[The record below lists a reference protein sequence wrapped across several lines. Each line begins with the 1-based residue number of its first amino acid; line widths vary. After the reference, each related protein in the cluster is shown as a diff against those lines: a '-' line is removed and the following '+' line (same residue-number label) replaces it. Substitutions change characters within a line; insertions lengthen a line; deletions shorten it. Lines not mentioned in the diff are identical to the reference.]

1 MFTSTYSNKQN
12 AIARFATTSI
22 ASLLVSGAMILTTGC
37 SDDSSSPAG
46 AATDISKSDDGDA
59 MVFEMQDGTYEL
71 NITAEGPWH
80 IEDSTHFVQSISQT
94 EGTGPATVELKV
106 LTNDLDERLE
116 GNLFIVS
123 DDPNQDR
130 TIKCVQKYYG
140 DYGENAPSDIGKSN
154 KIYAVGYGYN
164 AITGAYADHSSLKAE
179 IFNTKS
185 LIEEFNGITLSPT
198 SVDYHEKTFTG
209 STIADISYEL
219 GSRVGV
225 SGKIAK
231 FETEMKSS
239 YDLKV
244 AAQDTFEFAMTY
256 LNMVTQ
262 TVGLDIGVDD
272 IKSDPE
278 NFMKKS
284 AYDAINGLNKNYKTS
299 NEGFKK
305 LIRTYGTHVVVGAA
319 LGGRIRQSMTA
330 NVANIST
337 QFDMKTFARAAYS
350 GAIAKTKDTVDS
362 KLSMSLK
369 ANLENMDIKV
379 NVKGGDN
386 LLAVKLTDSKIL
398 NPEDIKNWK
407 ESVTK
412 TENASFIDLAGD
424 GVLPIYELIDEDLG
438 PEAKERKQK
447 LKDYMEGKDVIAD
460 FSTYECGTVTVI
472 DVPKIED
479 KENNTLVKDIYSSG
493 QLIAKA
499 VLEYIPNQNYKEK
512 IMVIYPVINNKV
524 RFNMGFFIGDKTH
537 KPARVSWDGT
547 DVAIIEDADLDFG
560 AVNKLYIRGSSVM
573 AEAPNG
579 TTPLAGRIEDS
590 YLKAQ
595 KYFGKI
601 APPYKVISSVNVDY
615 KYPLVKVFN
624 HIWTREN
631 YSTTVDKY
639 GNPMITGAKNSDN
652 KNSKVGVYHETTIKD
667 PTTGQYNINLMFRNY
682 IALRDYA
689 PAGWR
694 IPDTTAFKEIA
705 NKLEANGFTKIT
717 NAMLSKK
724 DCRAA
729 GESSD
734 CGLLGLD
741 LNTLDVSYVPSNLTY
756 LQYATNS
763 SKAVL
768 YALVGGSTVKYRNV
782 ETDKN
787 MVTDVYVR
795 LIQN

>member
-1 MFTSTYSNKQN
+1 MKTLAYINTQALTAKSLL
-12 AIARFATTSI
+12 SI
-22 ASLLVSGAMILTTGC
+22 ATLIAGGIFSTAC
-37 SDDSSSPAG
+37 SDDTTGSPLGGTVKSSVQA
-46 AATDISKSDDGDA
+46 DDGT

-71 NITAEGPWH
+71 NVTAEGPWH
-80 IEDSTHFVQSISQT
+80 IEDSTHFVQSISQI

-116 GNLFIVS
+116 GNLFIVA
-123 DDPNQDR
+123 DDPNQGK
-130 TIKCVQKYYG
+130 TVKVVQKYYG
-140 DYGENAPSDIGKSN
+140 DYGENAPSDIGRSN

-219 GSRVGV
+219 GSRAGV
-225 SGKIAK
+225 SGKISK
-231 FETEMKSS
+231 FEAEMKSS

-256 LNMVTQ
+256 LNMITQ

-386 LLAVKLTDSKIL
+386 LLAVKLTDSKVL

-447 LKDYMEGKDVIAD
+447 LKEYMEGKDVIAD

-479 KENNTLVKDIYSSG
+479 REKNTLVKDIYSSG

-560 AVNKLYIRGSSVM
+560 AVSKLYIRGSSVT

-579 TTPLAGRIEDS
+579 TTPFAGRVEDS
-590 YLKAQ
+590 YLKAN
-595 KYFGKI
+595 KSTFRRAGDLVTAIDTYDYNYPVVKI
-601 APPYKVISSVNVDY
+601 
-615 KYPLVKVFN
+615 FN
-624 HIWTREN
+624 HIWTRED
-631 YSTTVDKY
+631 YISHSDRY
-639 GNPMITGAKNSDN
+639 GNLLRVQDFILIPWNNDLYKAELKTNIAK
-652 KNSKVGVYHETTIKD
+652 KK
-667 PTTGQYNINLMFRNY
+667 
-682 IALRDYA
+682 DYA
-689 PAGWR
+689 PAGWS
-694 IPDTTAFKEIA
+694 IPDATAFKEIA
-705 NKLEANGFTKIT
+705 DKLEANGLTKIT
-717 NAMLSKK
+717 NAMWSKNE
-724 DCRAA
+724 CLIAR
-729 GESSD
+729 ETTD
-734 CGLLGLD
+734 CGLLGLS
-741 LNTLDVSYVPSNLTY
+741 LNAREGRKERY
-756 LQYATNS
+756 YATNS
-763 SKAVL
+763 DTTVIEMVRAASNIRIKKIDSKSDPVAQ
-768 YALVGGSTVKYRNV
+768 
-782 ETDKN
+782 
-787 MVTDVYVR
+787 VR
-795 LIQN
+795 LIQD

>member
-1 MFTSTYSNKQN
+1 MKTLAYINTQALTAKSLL
-12 AIARFATTSI
+12 SI
-22 ASLLVSGAMILTTGC
+22 ATLIAGGIFSTAC
-37 SDDSSSPAG
+37 SDDTTGSPLGGTVKSSVQA
-46 AATDISKSDDGDA
+46 DDGT

-71 NITAEGPWH
+71 NVTAEGPWH
-80 IEDSTHFVQSISQT
+80 IEDSTHFVQSISQI

-116 GNLFIVS
+116 GNLFIVA
-123 DDPNQDR
+123 DDPNQGK
-130 TIKCVQKYYG
+130 TVKVVQKYYG
-140 DYGENAPSDIGKSN
+140 DYGENAPSDIGRSN

-219 GSRVGV
+219 GSRAGV
-225 SGKIAK
+225 SGKISK
-231 FETEMKSS
+231 FEAEMKTS

-256 LNMVTQ
+256 LNMITQ

-386 LLAVKLTDSKIL
+386 LLAVKLTDSKVL

-447 LKDYMEGKDVIAD
+447 LKEYMEGKDVIAD

-479 KENNTLVKDIYSSG
+479 REKNTLVKDIYSSG

-560 AVNKLYIRGSSVM
+560 AVSKLYIRGSSVT

-579 TTPLAGRIEDS
+579 TTPFAGRVEDS
-590 YLKAQ
+590 YLKAN
-595 KYFGKI
+595 KSTFRRAGDLVTAIDTYDYNYPVVKI
-601 APPYKVISSVNVDY
+601 
-615 KYPLVKVFN
+615 FN
-624 HIWTREN
+624 HIWTRED
-631 YSTTVDKY
+631 YISHSDRY
-639 GNPMITGAKNSDN
+639 GNLLRVQDFILIPWDNDLYKAELKTNIAK
-652 KNSKVGVYHETTIKD
+652 KK
-667 PTTGQYNINLMFRNY
+667 
-682 IALRDYA
+682 DYA
-689 PAGWR
+689 PAGWS
-694 IPDTTAFKEIA
+694 IPDATAFKEIA
-705 NKLEANGFTKIT
+705 DKLEANGLTKIT
-717 NAMLSKK
+717 NAMWSKNE
-724 DCRAA
+724 CLIAR
-729 GESSD
+729 ETTD
-734 CGLLGLD
+734 CGLLGLS
-741 LNTLDVSYVPSNLTY
+741 LNAREGRKERY
-756 LQYATNS
+756 YATNS
-763 SKAVL
+763 DTTVIEMVRAASNIRIKKIDSKSDPVAQ
-768 YALVGGSTVKYRNV
+768 
-782 ETDKN
+782 
-787 MVTDVYVR
+787 VR

>member
-1 MFTSTYSNKQN
+1 MKTSTYNTN
-12 AIARFATTSI
+12 AKYAATRFATASI

-116 GNLFIVS
+116 GNLFIVA
-123 DDPNQDR
+123 DDPNQGK
-130 TIKCVQKYYG
+130 TVKVVQKYYG
-140 DYGENAPSDIGKSN
+140 DYGENAPSDIGRSN

-386 LLAVKLTDSKIL
+386 LLAVKLTDSKVL

-447 LKDYMEGKDVIAD
+447 LKEYMEGKDVIAD

-479 KENNTLVKDIYSSG
+479 REKNTLVKDIYSSG

-560 AVNKLYIRGSSVM
+560 AVSKLYIRGSSVT

-579 TTPLAGRIEDS
+579 TTPFAGRVEDS
-590 YLKAQ
+590 YLKAN
-595 KYFGKI
+595 KSTFRRASDLVTAIDTY
-601 APPYKVISSVNVDY
+601 DY
-615 KYPLVKVFN
+615 NYPLVKIFN
-624 HIWTREN
+624 HIWTREDYIS
-631 YSTTVDKY
+631 YSDRY
-639 GNPMITGAKNSDN
+639 GNLLRVQDFVLIPWDNDLYKAELKTNIAK
-652 KNSKVGVYHETTIKD
+652 KK
-667 PTTGQYNINLMFRNY
+667 
-682 IALRDYA
+682 DYA
-689 PAGWR
+689 PAGWS
-694 IPDTTAFKEIA
+694 IPDATAFKEIA
-705 NKLEANGFTKIT
+705 DKLEANGITKIT
-717 NAMLSKK
+717 NAMWSKNE
-724 DCRAA
+724 CLIAR
-729 GESSD
+729 ETTD
-734 CGLLGLD
+734 CGLLGLS
-741 LNTLDVSYVPSNLTY
+741 LNAREGRHERY
-756 LQYATNS
+756 YATNS
-763 SKAVL
+763 DTTVIEMVRAASNIRIKKIDSKSDPVAQ
-768 YALVGGSTVKYRNV
+768 
-782 ETDKN
+782 
-787 MVTDVYVR
+787 VR

>member
-1 MFTSTYSNKQN
+1 MKTLAYINTQALTAKSLL
-12 AIARFATTSI
+12 SI
-22 ASLLVSGAMILTTGC
+22 ATLIAGGIFSTAC
-37 SDDSSSPAG
+37 SDDTTGSPLGGTVNSSVQA
-46 AATDISKSDDGDA
+46 DDGA

-71 NITAEGPWH
+71 SVTAEGPWH

-106 LTNDLDERLE
+106 LANDLDERLE
-116 GNLFIVS
+116 GNLFVVA
-123 DDPNQDR
+123 DDPNQGK
-130 TIKCVQKYYG
+130 TVKVVQKYYG
-140 DYGENAPSDIGKSN
+140 DYGENAPSDIGRSN

-209 STIADISYEL
+209 STIADTSYEL

-386 LLAVKLTDSKIL
+386 LLAVKLTDSKVL

-447 LKDYMEGKDVIAD
+447 LKEYMEGKDVIAD

-479 KENNTLVKDIYSSG
+479 REKNTLVKDIYSSG

-560 AVNKLYIRGSSVM
+560 AVSKLYIRGSSVT

-579 TTPLAGRIEDS
+579 TTPFAGRVEDS
-590 YLKAQ
+590 YLKAN
-595 KYFGKI
+595 KSTFRRAGDMVTAIDTYDYNYPVVKI
-601 APPYKVISSVNVDY
+601 
-615 KYPLVKVFN
+615 FN
-624 HIWTREN
+624 HIWTREDYVS
-631 YSTTVDKY
+631 YSDRY
-639 GNPMITGAKNSDN
+639 GNLLRVQDFVLIPWDNDLYKAELKTNIAK
-652 KNSKVGVYHETTIKD
+652 KK
-667 PTTGQYNINLMFRNY
+667 
-682 IALRDYA
+682 DYA
-689 PAGWR
+689 PAGWS
-694 IPDTTAFKEIA
+694 IPDATAFKEIA
-705 NKLEANGFTKIT
+705 DKLEANGITKIT
-717 NAMLSKK
+717 NAMWSKNE
-724 DCRAA
+724 CLIAR
-729 GESSD
+729 ETTD
-734 CGLLGLD
+734 CGLLGLS
-741 LNTLDVSYVPSNLTY
+741 LNAREGRHERY
-756 LQYATNS
+756 YATNS
-763 SKAVL
+763 DTTVIEMVRAASNIKIQKIDSKSNPEAQ
-768 YALVGGSTVKYRNV
+768 
-782 ETDKN
+782 
-787 MVTDVYVR
+787 VR

>member
-1 MFTSTYSNKQN
+1 MFTSTYTNKQN
-12 AIARFATTSI
+12 AVARFATASI

-46 AATDISKSDDGDA
+46 AATDISTSDDGDA

-116 GNLFIVS
+116 GKLFIVA
-123 DDPNQDR
+123 DDPNQGK
-130 TIKCVQKYYG
+130 TVKVVQKYYG

-219 GSRVGV
+219 GSRAGV
-225 SGKIAK
+225 SGKISK
-231 FETEMKSS
+231 FEAEMKSS

-350 GAIAKTKDTVDS
+350 GAIAKTKDTVNS
-362 KLSMSLK
+362 ELSMSLK

-386 LLAVKLTDSKIL
+386 LLAVKLTDSKVL

-447 LKDYMEGKDVIAD
+447 LKEYMEGKDVIAD

-479 KENNTLVKDIYSSG
+479 REKNTLVKDIYSSG

-560 AVNKLYIRGSSVM
+560 AVSKLYIRGSSVT

-579 TTPLAGRIEDS
+579 TTPFAGRVEDS
-590 YLKAQ
+590 YLKAN
-595 KYFGKI
+595 KSTFRRASDLVTAIDTYDYNYPVVKI
-601 APPYKVISSVNVDY
+601 
-615 KYPLVKVFN
+615 FN
-624 HIWTREN
+624 HIWTREDYVS
-631 YSTTVDKY
+631 YSDRY
-639 GNPMITGAKNSDN
+639 GNLLRVQDFVLIPWNNDLYKAELKTNIAK
-652 KNSKVGVYHETTIKD
+652 KK
-667 PTTGQYNINLMFRNY
+667 
-682 IALRDYA
+682 DYA
-689 PAGWR
+689 PAGWS
-694 IPDTTAFKEIA
+694 IPDATAFKEIA
-705 NKLEANGFTKIT
+705 DKLEANGLTKIT
-717 NAMLSKK
+717 NAMWSKNE
-724 DCRAA
+724 CLIAR
-729 GESSD
+729 ETTD
-734 CGLLGLD
+734 CGLLGLS
-741 LNTLDVSYVPSNLTY
+741 LNAREGRKERY
-756 LQYATNS
+756 YATNS
-763 SKAVL
+763 DTTVIEMVRAASNIRIKKIDSKSDPIAQ
-768 YALVGGSTVKYRNV
+768 
-782 ETDKN
+782 
-787 MVTDVYVR
+787 VR
-795 LIQN
+795 LIQD